1 MSTTAPTTEARLH
14 LDPQLTGRGMLDGGW
29 WPRSTDP
36 ATELPAVIDALGDA
50 RGTVTHILLSPGD
63 WDLPHPRRLTTHGRM
78 VRLGWFT
85 SQPTGLITLI
95 CNFSHDR
102 FDLLVIPP
110 KWASGPAAAA
120 MRAASDTGN
129 TQHVPDLLAR
139 VGR

>member
-1 MSTTAPTTEARLH
+1 MPRTSAPRLQLEPTSSRTTV
-14 LDPQLTGRGMLDGGW
+14 LDGGW

-36 ATELPAVIDALGDA
+36 AIELPAVIDALGDA
-50 RGTVTHILLSPGD
+50 RGTVSHILLSPGD
-63 WDLPHPRRLTTHGRM
+63 WDLPHPRRLMTHGQK

-85 SQPTGLITLI
+85 SQPAGLITLI
-95 CNFSHDR
+95 CDFNHDR

-110 KWASGPAAAA
+110 KSASGPAAAA

-129 TQHVPDLLAR
+129 TQHVPDLLTR

>member
-1 MSTTAPTTEARLH
+1 MPRTSAPRLQLEPTSSRTTV
-14 LDPQLTGRGMLDGGW
+14 LDGGW

-36 ATELPAVIDALGDA
+36 AIELPAVCD
-50 RGTVTHILLSPGD
+50 
-63 WDLPHPRRLTTHGRM
+63 
-78 VRLGWFT
+78 F
-85 SQPTGLITLI
+85 
-95 CNFSHDR
+95 NHDR

-110 KWASGPAAAA
+110 KSASGPAAAA

>member
-1 MSTTAPTTEARLH
+1 MPRTSAPRL
-14 LDPQLTGRGMLDGGW
+14 QLEPTSSRMTVLDGGW

-95 CNFSHDR
+95 CDFNHDR

-110 KWASGPAAAA
+110 KSASGRAAAA